1 MENDLISVNNQVRCR
16 IHRGCHEIGGNCV
29 EIESQGKRIVLD
41 IGLPLH
47 DAEVEVPDISGF
59 LLPDS
64 DFLGAIISHPHPDHY
79 GLLERVAEKVQ
90 VYMGAAAR
98 RIIDVSSF
106 FTPLPTLGEFKPL
119 PYSSGKPFVLGPF
132 RITPFLIDHSAYDS
146 HCFLIEVS
154 GKRLF
159 YSGDIRAHGRK
170 SHLFDDF
177 VAAPPQE
184 IDVLICEGTQIGRS
198 PDFAYPD
205 ENSVTDAMAEHFRAA
220 KGIGLVWCSSQNI
233 DRVISVFEAAKQS
246 GRKLILDM
254 YTAEILR
261 ATGADDV
268 PKPGHDDVQVYLPF
282 SQKCLIKRERAFNI
296 PKPYY
301 PHRIYPE
308 QLAEAA
314 SDCVMIFRPSML
326 RDLKKAECLDNA
338 VLITSVW
345 AGYLP
350 KEVDRISEM
359 KGMGVQHVHV
369 HTSGH
374 ATVGELKRF
383 VGAFTDSRIV
393 PIHLEDRH
401 GFAELSPKVELKNDH
416 EWWEV

>member
-1 MENDLISVNNQVRCR
+1 
-16 IHRGCHEIGGNCV
+16 
-29 EIESQGKRIVLD
+29 
-41 IGLPLH
+41 
-47 DAEVEVPDISGF
+47 
-59 LLPDS
+59 
-64 DFLGAIISHPHPDHY
+64 
-79 GLLERVAEKVQ
+79 
-90 VYMGAAAR
+90 MGAAAR
-98 RIIDVSSF
+98 RIIDVSGF
-106 FTPLPTLGEFKPL
+106 FTPLPTLGDFEPL
-119 PYSSGKPFVLGPF
+119 PYSSGELLELGPF

-146 HCFLIEVS
+146 HCFLVEVC

-170 SHLFDDF
+170 SHLFNDF

-184 IDVLICEGTQIGRS
+184 IDVLICEGTQIGRD

-220 KGIGLVWCSSQNI
+220 SGMGLVWCSGQNV
-233 DRVISVFEAAKQS
+233 DRVVSVFEAAKQS
-246 GRKLILDM
+246 GRRLILDM
-254 YTAEILR
+254 YTAEVLR

-268 PKPGHDDVQVYLPF
+268 PKPGQDDVLVYLPF
-282 SQKCLIKRERAFNI
+282 SQKSLIKREQAFDI

-326 RDLKKAECLDNA
+326 RDLKKAECLNGA
-338 VLITSVW
+338 VLISSVW

-350 KEVDRISEM
+350 KEAKRINEL

-374 ATVGELKRF
+374 ATVDELKRF
-383 VGAFTDSRIV
+383 VAAFPDSRIV
-393 PIHLEDRH
+393 PIHLEDRD
-401 GFAELSPKVELKNDH
+401 GFAELSPMVELKNDH